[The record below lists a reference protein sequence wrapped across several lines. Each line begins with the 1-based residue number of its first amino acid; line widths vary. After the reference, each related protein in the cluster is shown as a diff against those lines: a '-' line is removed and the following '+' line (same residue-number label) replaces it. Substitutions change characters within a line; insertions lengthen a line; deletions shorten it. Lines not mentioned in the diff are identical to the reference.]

1 MSCLENNQH
10 KSGVT
15 HECKTTLRLRM
26 LKEHSNYLL
35 NMGLRKVDVVD
46 IISLQFT
53 VPGDSPGYSLEICKL
68 VLEYSLFFQIV
79 RPQD

>member
-10 KSGVT
+10 RSGVT

-35 NMGLRKVDVVD
+35 NMGLRKVNVNLE
-46 IISLQFT
+46 LQF
-53 VPGDSPGYSLEICKL
+53 LMI
-68 VLEYSLFFQIV
+68 
-79 RPQD
+79 